1 MEARLLRT
9 VWGLFLLYLLQAES
23 ASSVD
28 LVPEKIAGFWKEVA
42 VTSEQNLVLKT
53 QRRVEGLFLTF
64 SGRNITVKA
73 VYNSSGSCMT
83 ETSVGSGRDTV
94 GEFAFPGQRKIYVL
108 DTDYEHYTILKLSLL
123 WQGRNF
129 HVLKYFTRS
138 LETEDEPGFW
148 RFREMTADQG
158 LYMLTRHGRCA
169 ELLRELVRW
178 RSALLDILGFPVSN
192 TIRIHYL
199 HNLTVTAHTP
209 EVDTITHFAD
219 RDSQAQGTSA
229 LPKSGNRGARD
240 WSE

>member
-9 VWGLFLLYLLQAES
+9 CCGLLLVYLLQAES
-23 ASSVD
+23 TRVD

-42 VTSEQNLVLKT
+42 VTSEQNLVLKA

-64 SGRNITVKA
+64 SGSNITVKA
-73 VYNSSGSCMT
+73 VYNSSGSCVT

-94 GEFAFPGQRKIYVL
+94 REFAFPGQRKICVL

-129 HVLKYFTRS
+129 HVLKYFTQS

-169 ELLRELVRW
+169 ELLREVSPLPLVYI
-178 RSALLDILGFPVSN
+178 A
-192 TIRIHYL
+192 
-199 HNLTVTAHTP
+199 
-209 EVDTITHFAD
+209 
-219 RDSQAQGTSA
+219 AQPS
-229 LPKSGNRGARD
+229 
-240 WSE
+240 WSPCWHS